1 VPPHQPWQF
10 NRLICIG
17 RFISFSR
24 RTHMTRSKKIPVFVI
39 LSLVL
44 TGFIFIASVPFSI
57 ATEKQLPDRLL
68 TMAVAYPGIEISP
81 DESVSMDIIF
91 YNKGRSD
98 ENVSVWIADKP
109 EKWNVAI
116 KTYRYAVSGLH
127 VPSNESKTLTFEAE
141 PAEDIQDGTYLF
153 RIQAKT
159 PDGRF
164 EMAQDITVAVKE
176 KEQGAKETKGIKLTT
191 SYPVL
196 RGPSDGEFEFSVEV
210 ESKLAEDGIFDLF
223 YEGPQGWDINFK
235 PAYESKYISSLRI
248 KANQSQTVA
257 VQVKPSASA
266 QEGQYPVKFR
276 VSANDAKAEAELMVV
291 LTGTYGIDAGTAS
304 GLLSLDARQG
314 NPSIISIYIKNT
326 GSAPN
331 NQIHF
336 RSFKP
341 ENWKVEFE
349 PETID
354 TIEPGDFKQ
363 VEVKITPHED
373 ALVGDYSV
381 NLNINGEKSSKNMEF
396 RVSVKASS
404 AWAWIGI
411 AIIVL
416 VIAVLT
422 IIFRKLGRR

>member
-1 VPPHQPWQF
+1 MAILVG
-10 NRLICIG
+10 CI
-17 RFISFSR
+17 ISFSR
-24 RTHMTRSKKIPVFVI
+24 RTQMISRKKIRLFTI
-39 LSLVL
+39 LPLVL
-44 TGFIFIASVPFSI
+44 TGFFLICSAPISTA
-57 ATEKQLPDRLL
+57 AEKELPDRLL
-68 TMAVAYPGIEISP
+68 TMAVAYPSLEISP
-81 DESVSMDIIF
+81 DENVSMDIIF
-91 YNKGRSD
+91 YNKGKSD
-98 ENVSVWIADKP
+98 ENVSVWISDKP
-109 EKWNVAI
+109 DKWNVKI
-116 KTYRYAVSGLH
+116 KTYRYVVSGIHL
-127 VPSNESKTLTFEAE
+127 PSDDSKTLTFEAQ
-141 PAEDIQDGTYLF
+141 PDEDIPEGAYRF

-159 PDGRF
+159 PDDRF
-164 EMAQDITVAVKE
+164 QMAQDITVTVKKKAE
-176 KEQGAKETKGIKLTT
+176 GVKETKGVKLTT

-223 YEGPQGWDINFK
+223 YEGPEGWEINFK

-266 QEGQYPVKFR
+266 QEGQYPIKFR
-276 VSANDAKAEAELMVV
+276 VAASDAKAEAELMVV
-291 LTGTYGIDAGTAS
+291 LTGTYGIEVGTAS

-314 NPSIISIYIKNT
+314 KPSSISVYVKNT
-326 GSAPN
+326 GSAAN

-336 RSFKP
+336 MSFKP

-354 TIEPGDFKQ
+354 TIEPGDLKQ
-363 VEVKITPHED
+363 VDVKITPYED

-381 NLNINGEKSSKNMEF
+381 SLKIDGEKSSKNMEF